1 MYHLHEHLR
10 CSQDPLLHSGWG
22 PSCASQ
28 SMWQQLH
35 YLWFDK
41 QENNNNSVLCMSAA
55 GLLQGG
61 ADSVQSGPQPVNHH
75 SANQH
80 HHHLFVQVKTLT
92 DHSSQKHCFSLIH
105 GDQNYKS
112 SQGTV
117 YYKDKQHWQNI
128 SDHIVREKKIP
139 VTGTSHPKSTCLETT
154 ALSPLVWWMGK
165 WRKEKHKGSCGVTDN
180 QEVQILSCVEFRL
193 MQ

>member
-1 MYHLHEHLR
+1 
-10 CSQDPLLHSGWG
+10 
-22 PSCASQ
+22 
-28 SMWQQLH
+28 
-35 YLWFDK
+35 
-41 QENNNNSVLCMSAA
+41 MSAA

-92 DHSSQKHCFSLIH
+92 DHSSQKHCFSLVH

-128 SDHIVREKKIP
+128 SDHIVREKK
-139 VTGTSHPKSTCLETT
+139 
-154 ALSPLVWWMGK
+154 SP
-165 WRKEKHKGSCGVTDN
+165 
-180 QEVQILSCVEFRL
+180 
-193 MQ
+193 